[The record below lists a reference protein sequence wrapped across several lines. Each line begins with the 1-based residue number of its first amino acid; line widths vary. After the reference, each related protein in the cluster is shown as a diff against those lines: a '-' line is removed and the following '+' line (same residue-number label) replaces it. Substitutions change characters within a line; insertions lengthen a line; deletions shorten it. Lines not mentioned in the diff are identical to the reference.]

1 GDADIL
7 DIMRRMARTV
17 GLEGYERQ
25 QRIAISRPDSR
36 PFLDAINVP
45 TLVMVGDRDPLT
57 PLAHSQEIA
66 SAVRGASLKVVP
78 NCGHL
83 SPIEQPGR
91 VSEAL
96 ADWIGA

>member
-1 GDADIL
+1 
-7 DIMRRMARTV
+7 
-17 GLEGYERQ
+17 
-25 QRIAISRPDSR
+25 
-36 PFLDAINVP
+36 
-45 TLVMVGDRDPLT
+45 MVGDRDPLT

-66 SAVRGASLKVVP
+66 LAVRGASLKVVP
-78 NCGHL
+78 DCGHL